1 MVRDHS
7 EKYVALNGN
16 ELGVIL
22 TNYILS
28 SLEEEKKIPENSV
41 LLKTIVTTD
50 MVKIYVKTMG

>member
-7 EKYVALNGN
+7 TRYVALNGN

-28 SLEEEKKIPENSV
+28 SLEEEKKY
-41 LLKTIVTTD
+41 LKIQCF
-50 MVKIYVKTMG
+50 